1 MPYGANM
8 GDRPMN
14 RKDFEGLMAGL
25 NDALSYAKGKASP
38 AAREHRVKVDRSFV
52 GATRLKAGLTQE
64 EFAKVTGASLGTV
77 RKWERGER
85 IPSGAAGMLIRILAR
100 EPKLVIREAGLAQRK
115 SRGQRRAKA
124 A

>member
-1 MPYGANM
+1 
-8 GDRPMN
+8 MN
-14 RKDFEGLMAGL
+14 KKDFEGLMAGL
-25 NDALSYAKGKASP
+25 SDALSYAKGIATP
-38 AAREHRVKVDRSFV
+38 GTREHRVKIDRSFV

-85 IPSGAAGMLIRILAR
+85 VPSGAAGMLIRILAR
-100 EPKLVIREAGLAQRK
+100 EPKLVIQEAGLLQGRA
-115 SRGQRRAKA
+115 RGQRRAKA

>member
-1 MPYGANM
+1 
-8 GDRPMN
+8 MN
-14 RKDFEGLMAGL
+14 RKDFAGLMAGL
-25 NDALSYAKGKASP
+25 SAALSYAEGKTSP
-38 AAREHRVKVDRSFV
+38 GAREHRVKVDRSFV

-100 EPKLVIREAGLAQRK
+100 QPKLVIQEAGLMQKK
-115 SRGQRRAKA
+115 SRGQRRARA

>member
-1 MPYGANM
+1 
-8 GDRPMN
+8 MN
-14 RKDFEGLMAGL
+14 KRDFEGLMAGL
-25 NDALSYAKGKASP
+25 NDALSYAKGKAS
-38 AAREHRVKVDRSFV
+38 AGAREHRVKVDHTFV
-52 GATRLKAGLTQE
+52 GSTRLKAGLTQE

-85 IPSGAAGMLIRILAR
+85 VPSGAAGMLIRILAR
-100 EPKLVIREAGLAQRK
+100 EPKLVIQEAGLVHKR